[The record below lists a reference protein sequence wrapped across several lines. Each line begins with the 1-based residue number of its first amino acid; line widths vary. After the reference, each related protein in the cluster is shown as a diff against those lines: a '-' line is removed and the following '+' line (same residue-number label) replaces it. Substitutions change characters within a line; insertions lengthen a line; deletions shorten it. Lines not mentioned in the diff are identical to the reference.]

1 MKKLYSLYD
10 KKGEFYAPPFVAQ
23 NEFDAER
30 QIVAALIASPT
41 IPPSQFPEDFY
52 LVQLGD
58 WDEVTGVIRSDIIR
72 WASCDLMLRKYRAAR
87 RDIDPS
93 EFDKEDKSNA

>member
-87 RDIDPS
+87 SAADAPTM
-93 EFDKEDKSNA
+93 KEETENA